1 MNVLTRLGIGVVV
14 GCVVATALQAQGSVQ
29 GRWQTSTEFQGGP
42 YILELRVSGTRLT
55 GTVRQSS
62 GPQQGPAAIFDGSAT
77 GQTISFKVKS
87 PDGDREVTFTGR
99 LDGTKLALKRDVQI
113 RKGGDPG
120 GAGVFGATGPRS
132 LTVERTKRAAE

>member
-1 MNVLTRLGIGVVV
+1 MNVVTRLGIGVVIA
-14 GCVVATALQAQGSVQ
+14 CLVATTLQAQGSVR
-29 GRWQTSTEFQGGP
+29 GRWQTYTEFQGGP
-42 YILELRVSGTRLT
+42 YILDLRVSGTKLT

-62 GPQQGPAAIFDGSAT
+62 GPQQGPASILDGSIA

-99 LDGTKLALKRDVQI
+99 LDGTKLALKRDVRI

-132 LTVERTKRAAE
+132 LTVERAKRAAE